1 MARNRIIHNVQDVF
15 VGSTPDEVDNLVTGI
30 ADHQLLKRITRVQTF
45 SYSINTP
52 QDDALSLGKSVPFSR
67 VSNQPPSVSL
77 SLTYLLNGVD
87 NERRAGLNVES
98 IEDRIYTSDF
108 SAGIDG
114 WTGTNGTLIR
124 VINYGGD
131 TNVLKFTPTGSSVSH
146 CLMPN
151 VSLVAGKKY
160 KITGKFY
167 VDNPAGAVTTG
178 IYIELPGSASMAF
191 YNSAGGWIE
200 FSGVFTAGIHP
211 ICFYATNAG
220 GDTVFTPG
228 ASDNFAVKD
237 IVVTEIKCA
246 THDMLTASTK
256 DARNIYLTIN
266 EQDQDAQ
273 QQKDWSSSYSHLES
287 TVGDASATGYS
298 VVAFQNCYLT
308 NYSLTIQPQSLPQVS
323 LSYSADNMNAYSS
336 GSGIEIPTLQAKS
349 GIVTGDGTEFIIP
362 NQYVDNEQYTGN
374 FTKDY
379 SRTLVTISNVG
390 VSGVTGFLNDEVT
403 SCSIDF
409 SIDRDDIGY
418 VGHKLVSDR
427 KPKVPM
433 MSNLSLDTL
442 VKENITGSFLDNMKE
457 NENYNVTIDLKSKN
471 DQTLASYVFSGAKF
485 EGVNYDASLNANK
498 TASLKFSNYM
508 DLENQ
513 SEGLFVTG
521 LITSAT
527 SGTDV
532 IYPQF

>member
-1 MARNRIIHNVQDVF
+1 MARNRVLHNVQDVF
-15 VGSTPDEVDNLVTGI
+15 VGSTPDETDNLVTGI
-30 ADHQLLKRITRVQTF
+30 VGHQVLKRFTRVQSF
-45 SYSINTP
+45 NYSIDLP
-52 QDDALSLGKSVPFSR
+52 QQDALTLGKSKAFSR
-67 VSNQPPSVSL
+67 VSNEPPSVSL
-77 SLTYLLNGVD
+77 SLTYILNGVD
-87 NERRAGLNVES
+87 NEKRMGLN
-98 IEDRIYTSDF
+98 T
-108 SAGIDG
+108 
-114 WTGTNGTLIR
+114 
-124 VINYGGD
+124 
-131 TNVLKFTPTGSSVSH
+131 
-146 CLMPN
+146 
-151 VSLVAGKKY
+151 
-160 KITGKFY
+160 
-167 VDNPAGAVTTG
+167 
-178 IYIELPGSASMAF
+178 ELA
-191 YNSAGGWIE
+191 
-200 FSGVFTAGIHP
+200 
-211 ICFYATNAG
+211 
-220 GDTVFTPG
+220 
-228 ASDNFAVKD
+228 
-237 IVVTEIKCA
+237 KCIS
-246 THDMLTASTK
+246 HDMLTASTK

-273 QQKDWSSSYSHLES
+273 QQKDWSSSYSHSES
-287 TVGDASATGYS
+287 AVGDASATGYS

-374 FTKDY
+374 FTKNY
-379 SRTLVTISNVG
+379 SRTLVTISNAG

-457 NENYNVTIDLKSKN
+457 NENYNVTVDLKSKN